1 MYSEMD
7 DTQAGGG
14 GRLLLGILV
23 GAAVGVALGLAFAP
37 YPGIETRRRL
47 GESSQKFRKNAVRG
61 YERASSNVS
70 HLLDR
75 SREALTRGQ
84 EAYER
89 ARGEAR
95 ETLSAS

>member
-1 MYSEMD
+1 MYS
-7 DTQAGGG
+7 DTDMQAGGS
-14 GRLLLGILV
+14 GRLLFGILV

-37 YPGIETRRRL
+37 YPGVETRRRL
-47 GESSQKFRKNAVRG
+47 GESSHKFRKNAVRG

-89 ARGEAR
+89 ARSDAR

>member
-1 MYSEMD
+1 MYSDMD
-7 DTQAGGG
+7 IEAGGS

-37 YPGIETRRRL
+37 YPGVETRRRL
-47 GESSQKFRKNAVRG
+47 SESSQKVRKNAVRG
-61 YERASSNVS
+61 YERASTNVS

-84 EAYER
+84 EAYEH
-89 ARGEAR
+89 ARSEAR

>member
-1 MYSEMD
+1 MD
-7 DTQAGGG
+7 SDMDMQANGS
-14 GRLLLGILV
+14 GRFLFGVLV

-37 YPGIETRRRL
+37 YPGVETRRRL
-47 GESSQKFRKNAVRG
+47 SESSQKLKKTAVRG

-84 EAYER
+84 EAYEH
-89 ARGEAR
+89 ARSEAR